1 MTSLILVQVNFLV
14 PGEPVRANGPTNS
27 STTTPAD
34 FLTLR
39 LQYVFYNIMF
49 LFKLKKIDVRHGTSV
64 FGELH
69 MTCNSR
75 MADHLNRDNWARTTS
90 PNPNV
95 KVFLGAPAALLAA
108 GTGYQAIGTMQE
120 YAVQMRNSF
129 PSFGGVM
136 LW

>member
-1 MTSLILVQVNFLV
+1 M
-14 PGEPVRANGPTNS
+14 
-27 STTTPAD
+27 
-34 FLTLR
+34 
-39 LQYVFYNIMF
+39 
-49 LFKLKKIDVRHGTSV
+49 V

-69 MTCNSR
+69 MTGNSR
-75 MADHLNRDNWARTTS
+75 EAHRLIRDNWARTTS

-108 GTGYQAIGTMQE
+108 GTGYQAPGTLEQ